1 MQDNNIYIF
10 GGRFSNDLNDML
22 ILDTERNK
30 LRVLKVNTET
40 IPKPRRRSCL
50 CFIGNCLLMFGGFNS
65 DYYNDLHYINVTE
78 NQPKPKRYYD
88 NKMELKALLNNK

>member
-1 MQDNNIYIF
+1 
-10 GGRFSNDLNDML
+10 
-22 ILDTERNK
+22 
-30 LRVLKVNTET
+30 
-40 IPKPRRRSCL
+40 
-50 CFIGNCLLMFGGFNS
+50 MFGGFNS